1 MAIPNTRETLKQYC
15 LRNLGKPV
23 IDINVDD
30 DQVEDRLDEALQY
43 FAQYH
48 SDGVE
53 RMYLK
58 YKVTADDV
66 TRLTKNKSYNV
77 DEKGTVAENIE
88 LEDGTLTSGD
98 TSGDIK
104 GEDGGAILTED
115 SRLGGTWKQ
124 TSYNDNFRQSYTGP
138 GDWYDADNDIFISLG
153 NEV

>member
-1 MAIPNTRETLKQYC
+1 MAIPSTRETLKQYC

-48 SDGVE
+48 SDGIE

-66 TRLTKNKSYNV
+66 TRLT
-77 DEKGTVAENIE
+77 TNI
-88 LEDGTLTSGD
+88 
-98 TSGDIK
+98 
-104 GEDGGAILTED
+104 
-115 SRLGGTWKQ
+115 
-124 TSYNDNFRQSYTGP
+124 
-138 GDWYDADNDIFISLG
+138 
-153 NEV
+153 V